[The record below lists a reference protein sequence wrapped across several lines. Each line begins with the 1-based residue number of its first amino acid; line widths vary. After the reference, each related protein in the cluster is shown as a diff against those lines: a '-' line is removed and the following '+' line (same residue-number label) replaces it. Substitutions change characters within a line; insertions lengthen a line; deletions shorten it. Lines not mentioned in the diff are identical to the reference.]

1 MTTLPTPQTR
11 PFDPHRPGLYTP
23 EELLTGY
30 DGTFQST
37 RDFAIYRHFSDF
49 GRRAP
54 SREEAHAERLHDW
67 SIDEALRSFLNE
79 SNGGFARGARVTAIM
94 GGHGKM
100 RGEPEYTCV
109 TRLAH
114 RLALGGFTVASGGGP
129 GIMEAA
135 NLGAYL
141 AGYDRAVVDDAI
153 KVLAREV
160 DYRMPAY
167 FATAQ
172 EVRSRHPNWTASLA
186 VPTWFYGHEPTNL
199 FGSHIAKYF
208 SNGLR
213 EDTLLAI
220 ARAGVVFAAGRAG
233 TWQEIFMDLAQ
244 NFYKTYDVL
253 SPMVF
258 LGRDHYEIET
268 GLAPIIRKLA
278 SWSAHG
284 AALEELILVTDDVDE
299 AVEFLVAKAPPP

>member
-1 MTTLPTPQTR
+1 MPTTEPTR
-11 PFDPHRPGLYTP
+11 PYDPLRTSLYTP
-23 EELLTGY
+23 DELLAGY
-30 DGTFQST
+30 DGTFEST

-79 SNGGFARGARVTAIM
+79 SKGGRSRGARLVAIM
-94 GGHGKM
+94 GGHGKK
-100 RGEPEYTCV
+100 RGEPEYTSV
-109 TRLAH
+109 ARLAH
-114 RLALGGFTVASGGGP
+114 ELAGVGSTVASGGGP

-135 NLGAYL
+135 NLGASL
-141 AGYDRAVVDDAI
+141 ATYDAGAVDEAVA
-153 KVLAREV
+153 VLAREV
-160 DYRMPAY
+160 DYRAPAY
-167 FATAQ
+167 FETARD
-172 EVRSRHPNWTASLA
+172 VRARFTNPTASLA

-220 ARAGVVFAAGRAG
+220 ACGGVVFAPGKAG

-244 NFYKTYDVL
+244 NFYKTHEVL

-258 LGRDHYEIET
+258 LGRDHYERET
-268 GLAPIIRKLA
+268 GIAPIVRKLVG
-278 SWSAHG
+278 WSSHA
-284 AALEELILVTDDVDE
+284 AALEKLILVTDDVAE
-299 AVEFLVAKAPPP
+299 AVEFLSANAPRDP